1 LLDVER
7 YNRLTVQTQRGCPF
21 RCEFCAASLQISPR
35 YKLKPVDRVISEIR
49 RIKEIWPRPFIEFA
63 DDNSFVNKTHSKA
76 LLRSL
81 AREDVRW
88 FTETDLSVADDPELL
103 GLMRDSGCAQ
113 ILIGLESTTIS
124 ALDGLEKNSNWKARQ
139 LSKYMAAIA
148 RIQSYGISV
157 NGCFILGLDGTGPES
172 FDDVLRFVRDSGL
185 HEVQITIQT
194 AFPATPLY
202 NRLRREGRILRQGAW
217 ELCTLFDVNFQTGRS
232 VCRRVRRRLP
242 EVGREAVL
250 RRLHPGAPRAVPGT
264 TPHRFA
270 DENQPGG
277 RPN

>member
-1 LLDVER
+1 VAISTFSAQVLEAYALAQRYRNRGTKVVLGGLHVTALPEEAMQYADAVVTGEGEIGWPQLLRDAVKSGAPLRRVYDYRKFDFDLSTAPVLRYELLDVER

-139 LSKYMAAIA
+139 LSKYMAAICPHSKLRHFRERLLHLGTRWNRA
-148 RIQSYGISV
+148 GI
-157 NGCFILGLDGTGPES
+157 
-172 FDDVLRFVRDSGL
+172 
-185 HEVQITIQT
+185 
-194 AFPATPLY
+194 
-202 NRLRREGRILRQGAW
+202 LRRRPP
-217 ELCTLFDVNFQTGRS
+217 LCER
-232 VCRRVRRRLP
+232 
-242 EVGREAVL
+242 
-250 RRLHPGAPRAVPGT
+250 
-264 TPHRFA
+264 
-270 DENQPGG
+270 
-277 RPN
+277 